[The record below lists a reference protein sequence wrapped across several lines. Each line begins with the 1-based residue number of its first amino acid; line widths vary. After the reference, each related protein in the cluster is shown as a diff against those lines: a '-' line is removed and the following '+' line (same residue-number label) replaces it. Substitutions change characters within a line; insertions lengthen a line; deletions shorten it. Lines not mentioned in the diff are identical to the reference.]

1 MKAGT
6 IAQAQT
12 ADFGVAEYILQ
23 KHAAAEPDRPAMTAM
38 KLQKLVYY
46 CQAWHLAWEGRAS
59 FPEAIRAWASGPV
72 CPALYELHQ
81 GHFEIEAGFFAKRLC
96 VRSNLGTA

>member
-1 MKAGT
+1 M
-6 IAQAQT
+6 T
-12 ADFGVAEYILQ
+12 AEAVAESRTSVFDVAEYILQ
-23 KHAAAEPDRPAMTAM
+23 KHAAAELDRLAMTAM

-46 CQAWHLAWEGRAS
+46 CQAWHLAWEGRAL
-59 FPEAIRAWASGPV
+59 FPEAIQAWASGPV

-81 GHFEIEAGFFAKRLC
+81 GHFEIEAGFFAKRLR